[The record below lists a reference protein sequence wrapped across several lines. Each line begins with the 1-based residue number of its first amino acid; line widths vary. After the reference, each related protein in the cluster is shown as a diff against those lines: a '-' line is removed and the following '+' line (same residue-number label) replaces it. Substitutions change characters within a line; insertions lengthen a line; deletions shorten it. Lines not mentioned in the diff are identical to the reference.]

1 MASPASSLLFEALD
15 GARRYLDLEI
25 ESVVIIICVG
35 EATMR
40 PIVTGGD
47 RDVIT
52 EVFPSNDARGW
63 ISRRAISERTGLPR
77 ETVRRKVNQ
86 LVASGRLLIDSEGR
100 VRSTQELA
108 RPEMAQLIESVR
120 DTVSRYRASLATD

>member
-1 MASPASSLLFEALD
+1 
-15 GARRYLDLEI
+15 
-25 ESVVIIICVG
+25 
-35 EATMR
+35 
-40 PIVTGGD
+40 
-47 RDVIT
+47 
-52 EVFPSNDARGW
+52 
-63 ISRRAISERTGLPR
+63 
-77 ETVRRKVNQ
+77 VNQ